1 MPQNIIDKIWEQHI
15 VLQKPGQPAI
25 LGVDLQLTHEV
36 TSPQGFENLRHKNI
50 QVKYPG
56 KHVATLD
63 HSIPTRKNREVI
75 TDPIAEKQVNL
86 LRKNTKDFQIPL
98 YDFDSGHQG
107 IVHVI
112 GPELGLTQPGMTI
125 VCGDS
130 HTATHGAF
138 GALAFGI
145 GSTEVGFVLATG
157 CLLQRKPKTMKVEF
171 TGKIPEGVYSKDLIL
186 YLISQIGVGG
196 ANGYV
201 IEYTGEA
208 IRSLSMEARMSICN
222 MSIECGARAGLV
234 CPDEKTF
241 EYIKGK
247 KFAPKDE
254 DWGRAV
260 EYWSSLVSDE
270 GSVYDKEIS
279 IDASKLKPMITWGT
293 NPAQAMFIGANVPT
307 EGEIP
312 EEQRKNYH
320 QALDYTKLHPGQKL
334 LGQNIDWV
342 FIGSCTNGR
351 IEDLRIAAA
360 EFEKSYNPNLIIR
373 KAISSDAKAIA
384 KIREVGWLETY
395 PNEKIGVTKEI
406 IFEKVKVD
414 QDKIDRWVK
423 TINDPSQYLFVAE
436 VENKVVGWCVGHSL
450 ENTENAELAIYIFPE
465 YQSMGIGIRLMKAC
479 MKELSNYPKVIIESV
494 TYNERAVSFYKKI
507 GFEIV
512 DEYKKSYSD
521 IELPLYKMEITKEKA
536 EQFVNKDSTVKTIS
550 PNVTM
555 YIVPGS
561 EEVKRQAEEEG
572 LDKIFIAA
580 GADWR
585 MPGCSMCL
593 GMNDDKVPA
602 GMRCVSTSN
611 RNFMHR
617 QGPGAITHLVS
628 PATAVK
634 SAIAGKILG

>member
-1 MPQNIIDKIWEQHI
+1 MPQNIIDKIWEQHV

-25 LGVDLQLTHEV
+25 LGIDLQLTHEV
-36 TSPQGFENLRHKNI
+36 TSPQGFANLHHKGI

-56 KHVATLD
+56 KHIATLD

-75 TDPIAEKQVNL
+75 TDPVAEKQVNL
-86 LRKNTKDFQIPL
+86 LRKNTKDFQIPM
-98 YDFDSGHQG
+98 YDFESGHQG

-171 TGKIPEGVYSKDLIL
+171 TGQIPKGVYSKDLIL

-234 CPDEKTF
+234 APDEKTF

-247 KFAPKDE
+247 DFAPKDE

-260 EYWSSLVSDE
+260 QYWSSLVSDNE
-270 GSVYDKEIS
+270 ASYDKEIS
-279 IDASKLKPMITWGT
+279 IDSSKLKPMITWGT
-293 NPAQAMFIGANVPT
+293 NPSQGMFIDSNVPK
-307 EGEIP
+307 EEEIP
-312 EEQRKNYH
+312 EDQRKNYH
-320 QALDYTKLHPGQKL
+320 QALDYTKLQPGQKL
-334 LGQNIDWV
+334 LGQQIDWV

-351 IEDLRIAAA
+351 IEDLRIAAR
-360 EFEKSYNPNLIIR
+360 EF
-373 KAISSDAKAIA
+373 D
-384 KIREVGWLETY
+384 
-395 PNEKIGVTKEI
+395 NE
-406 IFEKVKVD
+406 
-414 QDKIDRWVK
+414 
-423 TINDPSQYLFVAE
+423 
-436 VENKVVGWCVGHSL
+436 
-450 ENTENAELAIYIFPE
+450 
-465 YQSMGIGIRLMKAC
+465 
-479 MKELSNYPKVIIESV
+479 
-494 TYNERAVSFYKKI
+494 
-507 GFEIV
+507 
-512 DEYKKSYSD
+512 
-521 IELPLYKMEITKEKA
+521 
-536 EQFVNKDSTVKTIS
+536 VNKIS
-550 PNVTM
+550 HIAPNVTM

-593 GMNDDKVPA
+593 GMNDDKVPSGA
-602 GMRCVSTSN
+602 RCVSTSN

-628 PATAVK
+628 PATAVR
-634 SAIAGKILG
+634 SAIAGVIQG